1 MANIPFT
8 KLEIP
13 NGADSYVFDGITVDD
28 LTELDLTQFPK
39 QAQID
44 EFNNRINDE
53 YVKKTELDELDLTKF
68 PDKDQI
74 NAFNETVKTQDYV
87 KRPELTKLDLS
98 QFPDKTQIDAFNENL
113 KLEDYVKRAELTPL
127 DLSLFPSKDEIT
139 VINTKIDNFNNL
151 EFVEFDYDALMARL
165 DNIVARIEAIE
176 AKVGI

>member
-13 NGADSYVFDGITVDD
+13 NGADNYVFDGITVDD

-44 EFNNRINDE
+44 EFN
-53 YVKKTELDELDLTKF
+53 
-68 PDKDQI
+68 
-74 NAFNETVKTQDYV
+74 
-87 KRPELTKLDLS
+87 
-98 QFPDKTQIDAFNENL
+98 ENL
-113 KLEDYVKRAELTPL
+113 KLEDYVKKAELTPL

>member
-13 NGADSYVFDGITVDD
+13 NGADNYVFDGITVDD
-28 LTELDLTQFPK
+28 LTELDLTQFPN
-39 QAQID
+39 QDQIN

-53 YVKKTELDELDLTKF
+53 YVKKTELDELDLSK
-68 PDKDQI
+68 
-74 NAFNETVKTQDYV
+74 
-87 KRPELTKLDLS
+87 
-98 QFPDKTQIDAFNENL
+98 FPDKTQINEFNENL
-113 KLEDYVKRAELTPL
+113 KLADYVKRVELTEL
-127 DLSLFPSKDEIT
+127 DLSQFPSKDEIT

-151 EFVEFDYDALMARL
+151 EFVEFDYDGLMARL

>member
-13 NGADSYVFDGITVDD
+13 NGADNYVFDGITVDD

-53 YVKKTELDELDLTKF
+53 YVKKTELDELDLSKF

-74 NAFNETVKTQDYV
+74 DAFNETVKTQDYV
-87 KRPELTKLDLS
+87 KR
-98 QFPDKTQIDAFNENL
+98 
-113 KLEDYVKRAELTPL
+113 VELTPL
-127 DLSLFPSKDEIT
+127 DLSQFPSKDEIT

-165 DNIVARIEAIE
+165 DDIVARIEAIE

>member
-13 NGADSYVFDGITVDD
+13 NGADNYVFDGITVDD
-28 LTELDLTQFPK
+28 LTELDLTQFPN
-39 QAQID
+39 QDQIN

-53 YVKKTELDELDLTKF
+53 YVKKTELDE
-68 PDKDQI
+68 
-74 NAFNETVKTQDYV
+74 
-87 KRPELTKLDLS
+87 LDLS

-127 DLSLFPSKDEIT
+127 DLSQFPSKDEIT

>member
-13 NGADSYVFDGITVDD
+13 NGADNYVFDGITVDD

-44 EFNNRINDE
+44 EFN
-53 YVKKTELDELDLTKF
+53 
-68 PDKDQI
+68 
-74 NAFNETVKTQDYV
+74 
-87 KRPELTKLDLS
+87 
-98 QFPDKTQIDAFNENL
+98 ENL
-113 KLEDYVKRAELTPL
+113 KLEDYVKKAELTKL
-127 DLSLFPSKDEIT
+127 DLSQFPSKDEIT

-151 EFVEFDYDALMARL
+151 EFVEFDYDGLMARL
-165 DNIVARIEAIE
+165 GDIVARIEAIE

>member
-13 NGADSYVFDGITVDD
+13 NGADNYVFDGITVDD
-28 LTELDLTQFPK
+28 LTELDLTQFPN
-39 QAQID
+39 QDQIN

-53 YVKKTELDELDLTKF
+53 YVKKTELDELDLSKF

-74 NAFNETVKTQDYV
+74 NAFNETIKTQDYV
-87 KRPELTKLDLS
+87 KRE
-98 QFPDKTQIDAFNENL
+98 
-113 KLEDYVKRAELTPL
+113 ELTPL

-151 EFVEFDYDALMARL
+151 QFVEFDYDGLMARL
-165 DNIVARIEAIE
+165 DDIVARIEAIE

>member
-13 NGADSYVFDGITVDD
+13 HGTDNYVFDGITVDD
-28 LTELDLTQFPK
+28 LTELDLTQFPN
-39 QAQID
+39 QS
-44 EFNNRINDE
+44 
-53 YVKKTELDELDLTKF
+53 
-68 PDKDQI
+68 QI
-74 NAFNETVKTQDYV
+74 NAFNETIKTQDYV
-87 KRPELTKLDLS
+87 KRE
-98 QFPDKTQIDAFNENL
+98 
-113 KLEDYVKRAELTPL
+113 ELTPL
-127 DLSLFPSKDEIT
+127 DLSLFPSKDEIN

>member
-13 NGADSYVFDGITVDD
+13 NGADNYVFDGITVDD
-28 LTELDLTQFPK
+28 LTELDLTQFPN
-39 QAQID
+39 QAQIT

-53 YVKKTELDELDLTKF
+53 YVKKTELDKLDLSKF

-74 NAFNETVKTQDYV
+74 NEFNETIKTQ
-87 KRPELTKLDLS
+87 
-98 QFPDKTQIDAFNENL
+98 
-113 KLEDYVKRAELTPL
+113 DYVKRAELTPL
-127 DLSLFPSKDEIT
+127 DLSLFPSKDEIN

-151 EFVEFDYDALMARL
+151 QFVEFDYDGLMARL
-165 DNIVARIEAIE
+165 DDIVARIEAIE

>member
-13 NGADSYVFDGITVDD
+13 NGADNYVFDGITVDD
-28 LTELDLTQFPK
+28 LTELDLTQ
-39 QAQID
+39 
-44 EFNNRINDE
+44 
-53 YVKKTELDELDLTKF
+53 
-68 PDKDQI
+68 
-74 NAFNETVKTQDYV
+74 
-87 KRPELTKLDLS
+87 
-98 QFPDKTQIDAFNENL
+98 
-113 KLEDYVKRAELTPL
+113 
-127 DLSLFPSKDEIT
+127 FPSKDEIT

>member
-13 NGADSYVFDGITVDD
+13 NGADNYVFDGITVDD
-28 LTELDLTQFPK
+28 LTELDLTQFPN
-39 QAQID
+39 QDQIN

-53 YVKKTELDELDLTKF
+53 YVKKTELDELDLSKF

-74 NAFNETVKTQDYV
+74 NAFNETIKTQDYV
-87 KRPELTKLDLS
+87 KRE
-98 QFPDKTQIDAFNENL
+98 
-113 KLEDYVKRAELTPL
+113 ELTPL
-127 DLSLFPSKDEIT
+127 DLSQFPSKDEIT

-151 EFVEFDYDALMARL
+151 EFVEFDYDGLMARL
-165 DNIVARIEAIE
+165 DDIVARIAAIE

>member
-13 NGADSYVFDGITVDD
+13 NGADNYVFDGITVDD

-39 QAQID
+39 EAQII

-53 YVKKTELDELDLTKF
+53 YVKKTELDELDLSKF

-87 KRPELTKLDLS
+87 KR
-98 QFPDKTQIDAFNENL
+98 
-113 KLEDYVKRAELTPL
+113 VELTPL
-127 DLSLFPSKDEIT
+127 DLSKFPSKDEIT

-165 DNIVARIEAIE
+165 DDIVARIEAIE

>member
-13 NGADSYVFDGITVDD
+13 NGADNYVFDGITVDD
-28 LTELDLTQFPK
+28 LTELDLTQFPN
-39 QAQID
+39 QSQID

-53 YVKKTELDELDLTKF
+53 YVKKTELDELDLSKF
-68 PDKDQI
+68 PDKTQI
-74 NAFNETVKTQDYV
+74 DEFNETVKTQDYV
-87 KRPELTKLDLS
+87 KRVELTELDLS
-98 QFPDKTQIDAFNENL
+98 K
-113 KLEDYVKRAELTPL
+113 
-127 DLSLFPSKDEIT
+127 FPSKDEIT
-139 VINTKIDNFNNL
+139 VINTKIDNFYNL

>member
-39 QAQID
+39 QDQII
-44 EFNNRINDE
+44 EFNENL
-53 YVKKTELDELDLTKF
+53 KL
-68 PDKDQI
+68 
-74 NAFNETVKTQDYV
+74 ADYV

-98 QFPDKTQIDAFNENL
+98 QFPDKTQINEFNENL
-113 KLEDYVKRAELTPL
+113 KLEDYVKRAELTEL
-127 DLSLFPSKDEIT
+127 DF
-139 VINTKIDNFNNL
+139 
-151 EFVEFDYDALMARL
+151 DALIARL

>member
-13 NGADSYVFDGITVDD
+13 NGADNYVFDGITVDD

-44 EFNNRINDE
+44 EFNN
-53 YVKKTELDELDLTKF
+53 
-68 PDKDQI
+68 
-74 NAFNETVKTQDYV
+74 
-87 KRPELTKLDLS
+87 
-98 QFPDKTQIDAFNENL
+98 NL

-127 DLSLFPSKDEIT
+127 DLSQFPSKDEIT

-151 EFVEFDYDALMARL
+151 QFVEFDYDGLMARL

-176 AKVGI
+176 AKVSI

>member
-13 NGADSYVFDGITVDD
+13 NGADNYVFDGITVDD
-28 LTELDLTQFPK
+28 LTELDLTQFPN
-39 QAQID
+39 QTQID

-53 YVKKTELDELDLTKF
+53 YVKKTELDELDLSKF
-68 PDKDQI
+68 PDKTQI
-74 NAFNETVKTQDYV
+74 DEFNETIKTQDYV
-87 KRPELTKLDLS
+87 KRAELTKLDLS
-98 QFPDKTQIDAFNENL
+98 QFPDQGQINEFNENL
-113 KLEDYVKRAELTPL
+113 KLADYVKRVELTPL
-127 DLSLFPSKDEIT
+127 DLSKFPSKDEIT

>member
-13 NGADSYVFDGITVDD
+13 NGADNYVFDGITVDD

-39 QAQID
+39 EAQII

-53 YVKKTELDELDLTKF
+53 YVKKTELDELDLSKF

-74 NAFNETVKTQDYV
+74 NAFNETIKTQDYV
-87 KRPELTKLDLS
+87 KRE
-98 QFPDKTQIDAFNENL
+98 
-113 KLEDYVKRAELTPL
+113 ELTPL

>member
-28 LTELDLTQFPK
+28 LTELDLTQFPN
-39 QAQID
+39 QSQID

-53 YVKKTELDELDLTKF
+53 YVKKTEL
-68 PDKDQI
+68 
-74 NAFNETVKTQDYV
+74 
-87 KRPELTKLDLS
+87 TKLDLT
-98 QFPDKTQIDAFNENL
+98 QFPDKTQINEFNENL
-113 KLEDYVKRAELTPL
+113 KLEDYVKRVELTPL

>member
-28 LTELDLTQFPK
+28 LTELDLTQFPN
-39 QAQID
+39 QSQIN

-53 YVKKTELDELDLTKF
+53 YVKKTELDELDLSK
-68 PDKDQI
+68 
-74 NAFNETVKTQDYV
+74 
-87 KRPELTKLDLS
+87 
-98 QFPDKTQIDAFNENL
+98 FPDKTQIDAFNETIRTQ
-113 KLEDYVKRAELTPL
+113 DYVKREELTPL

-139 VINTKIDNFNNL
+139 VISTKIDNFNNL
-151 EFVEFDYDALMARL
+151 EFVEFDYDGLMARL
-165 DNIVARIEAIE
+165 ADIVARIEAIE

>member
-13 NGADSYVFDGITVDD
+13 NGADNYVFDGITVDD

-39 QAQID
+39 EAQII

-53 YVKKTELDELDLTKF
+53 YVKKTELDELDLSK
-68 PDKDQI
+68 
-74 NAFNETVKTQDYV
+74 
-87 KRPELTKLDLS
+87 
-98 QFPDKTQIDAFNENL
+98 FPDKTQIDEFNENL
-113 KLEDYVKRAELTPL
+113 KLADYVKRVELTEL
-127 DLSLFPSKDEIT
+127 DLSKFPSKDEIN
-139 VINTKIDNFNNL
+139 VVNTKIDNFNNL

>member
-13 NGADSYVFDGITVDD
+13 NGADNYVFDGITVDD

-44 EFNNRINDE
+44 EFN
-53 YVKKTELDELDLTKF
+53 
-68 PDKDQI
+68 
-74 NAFNETVKTQDYV
+74 
-87 KRPELTKLDLS
+87 
-98 QFPDKTQIDAFNENL
+98 ENL
-113 KLEDYVKRAELTPL
+113 KLEDYVKKAELTPL

-151 EFVEFDYDALMARL
+151 EFVEFDYDGLMARL
-165 DNIVARIEAIE
+165 GDIVARIEAIE

>member
-13 NGADSYVFDGITVDD
+13 NGADNYVFDGITVDD
-28 LTELDLTQFPK
+28 LTELDLT
-39 QAQID
+39 
-44 EFNNRINDE
+44 
-53 YVKKTELDELDLTKF
+53 
-68 PDKDQI
+68 
-74 NAFNETVKTQDYV
+74 
-87 KRPELTKLDLS
+87 
-98 QFPDKTQIDAFNENL
+98 
-113 KLEDYVKRAELTPL
+113 
-127 DLSLFPSKDEIT
+127 LFPSKDEIT

>member
-28 LTELDLTQFPK
+28 LTELDLTQFPN
-39 QAQID
+39 QSQID

-53 YVKKTELDELDLTKF
+53 YVKKTELDELDLSK
-68 PDKDQI
+68 
-74 NAFNETVKTQDYV
+74 
-87 KRPELTKLDLS
+87 
-98 QFPDKTQIDAFNENL
+98 FPDKTQIDAFNENL

-127 DLSLFPSKDEIT
+127 DLSQFPSKDEIT

-151 EFVEFDYDALMARL
+151 EFVEFDYDGLMARL

>member
-1 MANIPFT
+1 MANIPFN

-13 NGADSYVFDGITVDD
+13 NGADNYVFDGITVDD
-28 LTELDLTQFPK
+28 LTELDLTQFPN
-39 QAQID
+39 QTQID

-53 YVKKTELDELDLTKF
+53 YVKKTELDELDLSK
-68 PDKDQI
+68 
-74 NAFNETVKTQDYV
+74 
-87 KRPELTKLDLS
+87 
-98 QFPDKTQIDAFNENL
+98 FPDKTQIDTFNENL

>member
-13 NGADSYVFDGITVDD
+13 NGADNYVFDGITVDD
-28 LTELDLTQFPK
+28 LTELDLSK
-39 QAQID
+39 
-44 EFNNRINDE
+44 
-53 YVKKTELDELDLTKF
+53 
-68 PDKDQI
+68 
-74 NAFNETVKTQDYV
+74 
-87 KRPELTKLDLS
+87 
-98 QFPDKTQIDAFNENL
+98 
-113 KLEDYVKRAELTPL
+113 
-127 DLSLFPSKDEIT
+127 FPSKDEIT

>member
-13 NGADSYVFDGITVDD
+13 NGADNYVFDGITVDD

-39 QAQID
+39 EAQII

-74 NAFNETVKTQDYV
+74 DAFNETVKTQDYV

-98 QFPDKTQIDAFNENL
+98 Q
-113 KLEDYVKRAELTPL
+113 
-127 DLSLFPSKDEIT
+127 FPSKDEIT

>member
-13 NGADSYVFDGITVDD
+13 NGADNYVFDGITVDD
-28 LTELDLTQFPK
+28 LTELDLTQFPN
-39 QAQID
+39 QTQID

-53 YVKKTELDELDLTKF
+53 YVKKTELDELDLSKF

-74 NAFNETVKTQDYV
+74 NAFNETIKTQDYV
-87 KRPELTKLDLS
+87 KRE
-98 QFPDKTQIDAFNENL
+98 
-113 KLEDYVKRAELTPL
+113 ELTPL
-127 DLSLFPSKDEIT
+127 DLSLFPSKDEIN

-151 EFVEFDYDALMARL
+151 EFVEFDYDGLMARL
-165 DNIVARIEAIE
+165 DNIIARIEAIE

>member
-13 NGADSYVFDGITVDD
+13 NGADNYVFDGITVDD
-28 LTELDLTQFPK
+28 LTELDLTQFPN
-39 QAQID
+39 QSQID

-53 YVKKTELDELDLTKF
+53 YVKK
-68 PDKDQI
+68 
-74 NAFNETVKTQDYV
+74 A
-87 KRPELTKLDLS
+87 ELTKLDLS
-98 QFPDKTQIDAFNENL
+98 QFPDKTQINEFNENL
-113 KLEDYVKRAELTPL
+113 KLEDYVKRVELTPL
-127 DLSLFPSKDEIT
+127 DLSQFPSKDEIT